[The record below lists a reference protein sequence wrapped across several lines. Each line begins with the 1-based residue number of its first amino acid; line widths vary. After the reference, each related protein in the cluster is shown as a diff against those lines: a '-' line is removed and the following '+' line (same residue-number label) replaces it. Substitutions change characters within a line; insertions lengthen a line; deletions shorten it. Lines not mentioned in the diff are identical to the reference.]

1 MYFLVAICDSK
12 SFSNLIWPAGS
23 YTTLCKYFRSIKYW
37 TRGIIKSPNAFM
49 CSYVYKSPIHVKCR
63 PTCNSS
69 PPPNKKG
76 KGPKNVQRQHIQSSP
91 VQSRY
96 SKSNWAIGRRVLAM
110 QQANAACLS
119 FLLPAQETGREI
131 TYHQTLNWTKW
142 WWTRY
147 ISLQSITKLPP
158 SLPQPALKKKKTM
171 ALGEKKFL
179 NNNNEQTWFIHVRE
193 GDLLQQ
199 VF

>member
-1 MYFLVAICDSK
+1 LPIFSPHKILNLCYNQIPRTRLCVTTYIKLPYMKNVGLPVIPAI
-12 SFSNLIWPAGS
+12 P
-23 YTTLCKYFRSIKYW
+23 
-37 TRGIIKSPNAFM
+37 
-49 CSYVYKSPIHVKCR
+49 PI
-63 PTCNSS
+63 
-69 PPPNKKG
+69 KKG
-76 KGPKNVQRQHIQSSP
+76 RARRMSKGNTFSP

-96 SKSNWAIGRRVLAM
+96 SRSNWAIGRRVLAM

-158 SLPQPALKKKKTM
+158 SLPHPSLKKDYGVG
-171 ALGEKKFL
+171 GEKVS
-179 NNNNEQTWFIHVRE
+179 NNNNEHTWFIHVRRE
-193 GDLLQQ
+193 GD
-199 VF
+199 

>member
-1 MYFLVAICDSK
+1 
-12 SFSNLIWPAGS
+12 
-23 YTTLCKYFRSIKYW
+23 
-37 TRGIIKSPNAFM
+37 M
-49 CSYVYKSPIHVKCR
+49 CTYVHKTPIHEKCR

-69 PPPNKKG
+69 HLPIIKG

-91 VQSRY
+91 VQSMY
-96 SKSNWAIGRRVLAM
+96 SRSNSAIGRSVLAL

-158 SLPQPALKKKKTM
+158 SLPFPSLKKKKDYGFG
-171 ALGEKKFL
+171 GEKVS
-179 NNNNEQTWFIHVRE
+179 NNKNEHTWIIHVRRE